1 MAKGYILIT
10 GATGFI
16 GSHVAERLLRDGTWP
31 VIAIVRGGR
40 GYKNTTELEKRGA
53 VLVQGRFYD
62 PDLLNTIFAEY
73 PIRHVV
79 HIAALTGEGKGSR
92 KDYDELNVRGTE
104 ALLLVSH
111 RHRVDGFVFCSSA
124 GVFGTIPAEAPAC
137 LTTQLNPDNSYHWSK
152 QTAEERVH
160 DFIDRGLNAFIIR
173 PTIVYGKRDN
183 GFPFTLVRVV
193 RKRILLLPRHDT
205 RIHLVSASSLAE
217 MFLGILTSDGLHNRV
232 FISADEGPV
241 VLREL
246 VDLIHSFYFGKD
258 YPCFLRMPNAIFE
271 AFQTIFRV
279 THHTRWVGRIQR
291 ISENWFF
298 DTRETDSLIGFHPA
312 NTQKEFLRYLR
323 SLK

>member
-40 GYKNTTELEKRGA
+40 GYKNTAELERQGA
-53 VLVQGRFYD
+53 ILVRGRFYD
-62 PDLLNTIFAEY
+62 QNLLTNVFREFHIQN
-73 PIRHVV
+73 VV

-92 KDYDELNVRGTE
+92 KEYEDINLRGTE
-104 ALLLVSH
+104 ALLSHSH
-111 RHRVDGFVFCSSA
+111 RRQVEKFIFCSSV
-124 GVFGTIPAEAPAC
+124 GVFGTIPAEAPAD
-137 LTTQLNPDNSYHWSK
+137 LGTRLNADNIYHRSK
-152 QTAEERVH
+152 LAAEERVH

-183 GFPFTLVRVV
+183 GFPFTLVRMV

-205 RIHLVSASSLAE
+205 RIHLLSASSLTE
-217 MFLGILTSDGLHNRV
+217 MFVGILTSDGLHNRV
-232 FISADEGPV
+232 FIAADEGPV

-246 VDLIHSFYFGKD
+246 VDLIHSFYFGRD
-258 YPCFLRMPNAIFE
+258 YPYFLRMPNAVFD
-271 AFQTIFRV
+271 AFQMIFRIAHN
-279 THHTRWVGRIQR
+279 TQWPGKLQR

-298 DTRETDSLIGFHPA
+298 DSRETDSLIGFHPA
-312 NTQKEFLRYLR
+312 DTQKEFLRYLSALR
-323 SLK
+323 